1 MFTQDELKWLYGLL
15 DQITV
20 QGIPNKVQALNIMVK
35 IKQMLHPPKPEDTS
49 DDTGS

>member
-20 QGIPNKVQALNIMVK
+20 QGIPNKVHALSILVK
-35 IKQMLHPPKPEDTS
+35 IKQMLQPPKPEDKS
-49 DDTGS
+49 D